1 MAIAKAGDSVRVH
14 YTGRLTSGQIFDS
27 SEGRTPLE
35 FTLGSGMVIPGFDNG
50 IVGMSLGEKKTVHI
64 PVDEAY
70 GPADDSLVFTFER
83 SQLPADIPFEEGMQL
98 NMHQDGNHQV
108 IPVVVKSVSDSQ
120 IVVDANHALAG
131 QDLIFD
137 IELVEI
143 R

>member
-1 MAIAKAGDSVRVH
+1 
-14 YTGRLTSGQIFDS
+14 
-27 SEGRTPLE
+27 
-35 FTLGSGMVIPGFDNG
+35 
-50 IVGMSLGEKKTVHI
+50 
-64 PVDEAY
+64 
-70 GPADDSLVFTFER
+70 
-83 SQLPADIPFEEGMQL
+83 
-98 NMHQDGNHQV
+98 MHQDGNHQV

>member
-1 MAIAKAGDSVRVH
+1 MAIAKAGDNVSVH
-14 YTGRLTSGQIFDS
+14 YTGRLTNGQVFDS

-50 IVGMSLGEKKTVHI
+50 ITGMSLGEKKTVHI
-64 PVDEAY
+64 SVEDAY
-70 GPADDSLVFTFER
+70 GPADDNLILTFER
-83 SQLPADIPFEEGMQL
+83 NQLPADIPFEVGMQL

-108 IPVVVKSVSDSQ
+108 VPVIVTHVTEEQ
-120 IVVDANHALAG
+120 ITVDANHSLAG
-131 QDLIFD
+131 HELIFD